1 MTRRRA
7 GVAAI
12 ALAGWTAASVQAL
25 AQQATSTPSME
36 SCALRSDTVPAERVA
51 MLARGFNLTGW
62 LDGKETR
69 RPDPVALADLRRRGF
84 THIRLP
90 VTAERLMEAFSAPA
104 DVRRDLAELDRA
116 IDTLL
121 EAGFAVSL
129 DLHPGGRLNRM
140 HAAEPSR
147 AFALIDNLWR
157 MLARRYAARPAERLY
172 FEVLNEPSVTPEIWN
187 AQGPRLV
194 ATIRQE
200 APRHT
205 VVYGPANFQ
214 RIDAL
219 AEIAP
224 LAQSN
229 VVYAVHFYDPM
240 VFTHQGLDWS
250 DDPLRDLWGVPFPA
264 ALSDSKVARLL
275 GDLHAIGR
283 GAAAARLRDELSA
296 PWTDARVEGAIAAAG
311 AWSAR
316 HRRPV
321 IINEFGVLAAKAP
334 VADRL
339 HWLHTVVR
347 AAARHCL
354 GWAHWDY
361 ADGFGFMR
369 RAGAREIPD
378 EAVVRALL
386 KD

>member
-1 MTRRRA
+1 M
-7 GVAAI
+7 
-12 ALAGWTAASVQAL
+12 
-25 AQQATSTPSME
+25 
-36 SCALRSDTVPAERVA
+36 A

-69 RPDPVALADLRRRGF
+69 RPDPLALADLRRRGF

-90 VTAERLMEAFSAPA
+90 VAAERLMEAFSAPA
-104 DVRRDLAELDRA
+104 DVVRDLAELDRA
-116 IDTLL
+116 IDMLL
-121 EAGFAVSL
+121 AAGFAVSL
-129 DLHPGGRLNRM
+129 DLHPGGWLGPL
-140 HAAEPSR
+140 HVAQPDR
-147 AFALIDNLWR
+147 ALELIENLWR
-157 MLARRYAARPAERLY
+157 MLAGRYAARSPERLF
-172 FEVLNEPSVTPEIWN
+172 FEVLNEPSVKPEIWKT
-187 AQGPRLV
+187 QGPRLV
-194 ATIRQE
+194 DTIRAE

-219 AEIAP
+219 TEIAP

-264 ALSDSKVARLL
+264 TLGDKKLTRLL
-275 GDLHAIGR
+275 GDLDVLGR
-283 GAAAARLRDELSA
+283 GAAAARLRRELA
-296 PWTDARVEGAIAAAG
+296 EPWTDERVERAIAEAG

-321 IINEFGVLAAKAP
+321 IVNEFGVLAAKAP
-334 VADRL
+334 VGDRL
-339 HWLHTVVR
+339 HWLHIVVR
-347 AAARHCL
+347 AAERHCL

-369 RAGAREIPD
+369 RLGAREIPD
-378 EAVVRALL
+378 EPVLRALL
-386 KD
+386 ND